1 MEKLNDLIKHTTF
14 IFAQLNEIM
23 KLYFRLIS
31 LFIVL
36 LTVKSGVQG
45 QDPLLNDSAWNFH
58 FQFTG
63 IIQYNAPFH
72 SPYTGQNSFLPN
84 AARAFSVTS
93 TAFLGRKLWSGASIY
108 FNPEMAGGQGL
119 SSTLGIAGFPNG
131 ETFRIGSD
139 QTVVYVARIFLR
151 QQITLDKNHF
161 DTLDDGINQVRE
173 RVSRKRLTLN
183 LGKFGMADFFDQNA
197 VSHDPRSDFMN
208 WSLMNNGAYDYPAN
222 TRGYTYGFIMEY
234 YTPGWVFRAGTALEP
249 TYANGPTLNF
259 NWTKTNSETVEIQKD
274 YSVHEHAGTIR
285 LLLYY
290 NTSKA
295 PAYQT
300 VINEYKN
307 GTDTSLDVVYG
318 TNYGGKKYGIGLN
331 GNQSITSRLNGFFR
345 LGWNDGKTATW
356 AFAEIDNSGSIG
368 LRYYGVGKNRT
379 TDNIGLAFVS
389 NGISSGHRDFL
400 NIGGYGFMLGDG
412 SLPNYTRE
420 NIAELFYEVK
430 LFENLFVTLDYQ
442 FVSHPAYNRDRGPVS
457 LLAARVHIY
466 F

>member
-1 MEKLNDLIKHTTF
+1 MRF
-14 IFAQLNEIM
+14 I
-23 KLYFRLIS
+23 FRLIMLS
-31 LFIVL
+31 VILISIDQRVIA
-36 LTVKSGVQG
+36 
-45 QDPLLNDSAWNFH
+45 QDPLLSDSAWNFH

-84 AARAFSVTS
+84 AERAYSVTS
-93 TAFLGRKLWSGASIY
+93 TAFLGRKLWSGASAY

-139 QTVVYVARIFLR
+139 QTVVYVARIFIK
-151 QQITLDKNHF
+151 QQINLDKNHF
-161 DTLDDGINQVRE
+161 DTLEDGTNQVRE
-173 RVSRKRLTLN
+173 RVSQKRLTIN
-183 LGKFGMADFFDQNA
+183 FGKFGVADFFDQNA

-222 TRGYTYGFIMEY
+222 TRGYTYGLIVEY
-234 YTPGWVFRAGTALEP
+234 YTPGWVLRAGTALEP

-274 YSVHEHAGTIR
+274 YSISKQPGTVR
-285 LLLYY
+285 LLFYY

-307 GTDTSLDVVYG
+307 GTDTSLDVIYG
-318 TNYGGKKYGIGLN
+318 KAYGGKKYGIGIN
-331 GNQSITSRLNGFFR
+331 ANQSITSRLNSFFR
-345 LGWNDGKTATW
+345 IGWNDGKTATW
-356 AFAEIDNSGSIG
+356 AFAEIDNSVSLG
-368 LRYYGVGKNRT
+368 LRYYGIGKGRSV
-379 TDNIGLAFVS
+379 DNIGLAFVS
-389 NGISSGHRDFL
+389 NGISADHRDFL
-400 NIGGYGFMLGDG
+400 NIGGYGFMIGDG
-412 SLPNYTRE
+412 KLPNYTRE

-430 LFENLFVTLDYQ
+430 LFENLFATFDYQ
-442 FVSHPAYNRDRGPVS
+442 YVSHPAYNHDRGPVS